1 MKYFNDISF
10 ENKYIKLYLF
20 FKPCQK
26 KSFKIIKLQ
35 NKTQN
40 GQPISVEFHL
50 RQIRPRKNQDRGR
63 GLGRVHIRSP
73 KRLQLN
79 KVQNPKVQKRR
90 NRSRE
95 KVESRNLK

>member
-1 MKYFNDISF
+1 MKYFNDILF
-10 ENKYIKLYLF
+10 ENKYIELYLF

-40 GQPISVEFHL
+40 GQPMSVEFHL

-63 GLGRVHIRSP
+63 GHVHIRQP
-73 KRLQLN
+73 KKLQLN
-79 KVQNPKVQKRR
+79 KVPNPKVQKRR